1 MYKVLVQVC
10 VVCCATP
17 PGPPL
22 YGCEAGHLVCLG
34 CRQVNTSCYNIMMTN
49 HIIHGIQMGGA
60 LLSCPRCGS
69 TQLDTRQTVA
79 EELLEHE
86 LDRTRLVF
94 CPYKV
99 TTSLN
104 NCTSLHAFSNSF
116 ALFSLWAAA
125 RSPVP
130 S

>member
-1 MYKVLVQVC
+1 
-10 VVCCATP
+10 
-17 PGPPL
+17 
-22 YGCEAGHLVCLG
+22 
-34 CRQVNTSCYNIMMTN
+34 
-49 HIIHGIQMGGA
+49 MGGA

-99 TTSLN
+99 TTSLA
-104 NCTSLHAFSNSF
+104 SQYLLLVFSNSF

-125 RSPVP
+125 RSPAP

>member
-1 MYKVLVQVC
+1 
-10 VVCCATP
+10 
-17 PGPPL
+17 
-22 YGCEAGHLVCLG
+22 
-34 CRQVNTSCYNIMMTN
+34 
-49 HIIHGIQMGGA
+49 MGGA

-99 TTSLN
+99 ITSPTSLYL
-104 NCTSLHAFSNSF
+104 LHAFTNNSSI
-116 ALFSLWAAA
+116 LLSLWAAA
-125 RSPVP
+125 RSPAP

>member
-1 MYKVLVQVC
+1 
-10 VVCCATP
+10 
-17 PGPPL
+17 
-22 YGCEAGHLVCLG
+22 
-34 CRQVNTSCYNIMMTN
+34 
-49 HIIHGIQMGGA
+49 MGGA

-99 TTSLN
+99 ITSLA
-104 NCTSLHAFSNSF
+104 SLFYMHAFTNNSSI
-116 ALFSLWAAA
+116 LLSLLAAA
-125 RSPVP
+125 RSPAP

>member
-1 MYKVLVQVC
+1 
-10 VVCCATP
+10 
-17 PGPPL
+17 
-22 YGCEAGHLVCLG
+22 
-34 CRQVNTSCYNIMMTN
+34 
-49 HIIHGIQMGGA
+49 MGGA

-99 TTSLN
+99 TTRTSMASLY
-104 NCTSLHAFSNSF
+104 LLRAFSNSF

-125 RSPVP
+125 RSPAP

>member
-1 MYKVLVQVC
+1 
-10 VVCCATP
+10 
-17 PGPPL
+17 
-22 YGCEAGHLVCLG
+22 
-34 CRQVNTSCYNIMMTN
+34 
-49 HIIHGIQMGGA
+49 MGGA

-99 TTSLN
+99 TTSLV
-104 NCTSLHAFSNSF
+104 SLHLLHVVSNSF
-116 ALFSLWAAA
+116 AFSLWAAA
-125 RSPVP
+125 RSPAP

>member
-1 MYKVLVQVC
+1 
-10 VVCCATP
+10 
-17 PGPPL
+17 
-22 YGCEAGHLVCLG
+22 
-34 CRQVNTSCYNIMMTN
+34 
-49 HIIHGIQMGGA
+49 MGGA

-99 TTSLN
+99 TTTTVFIFYMHFLILILIHLPCSVCGLQQD
-104 NCTSLHAFSNSF
+104 HPGPADG
-116 ALFSLWAAA
+116 
-125 RSPVP
+125 SPPGHLPLP
-130 S
+130 SR

>member
-1 MYKVLVQVC
+1 
-10 VVCCATP
+10 
-17 PGPPL
+17 
-22 YGCEAGHLVCLG
+22 
-34 CRQVNTSCYNIMMTN
+34 
-49 HIIHGIQMGGA
+49 MGGA

-104 NCTSLHAFSNSF
+104 NCTSSTCIFRFICLVQSVGCSKITRAQLMGNHRDTCLFRPVKCPKVTGSNSGHF
-116 ALFSLWAAA
+116 
-125 RSPVP
+125 
-130 S
+130 

>member
-1 MYKVLVQVC
+1 
-10 VVCCATP
+10 
-17 PGPPL
+17 
-22 YGCEAGHLVCLG
+22 
-34 CRQVNTSCYNIMMTN
+34 
-49 HIIHGIQMGGA
+49 MGGA

-99 TTSLN
+99 TTSL
-104 NCTSLHAFSNSF
+104 TAMYLLHAFTNNSSI
-116 ALFSLWAAA
+116 LLSLLAAA
-125 RSPVP
+125 RSPAP

>member
-1 MYKVLVQVC
+1 
-10 VVCCATP
+10 
-17 PGPPL
+17 
-22 YGCEAGHLVCLG
+22 
-34 CRQVNTSCYNIMMTN
+34 MTINN

-99 TTSLN
+99 ITSLA
-104 NCTSLHAFSNSF
+104 SLFYMHLLTIHLSCSVCWLQQDHPRPADGPPPGH
-116 ALFSLWAAA
+116 LPL
-125 RSPVP
+125 P
-130 S
+130 SR

>member
-1 MYKVLVQVC
+1 
-10 VVCCATP
+10 
-17 PGPPL
+17 
-22 YGCEAGHLVCLG
+22 
-34 CRQVNTSCYNIMMTN
+34 
-49 HIIHGIQMGGA
+49 MGGA

-99 TTSLN
+99 ITSLTALYVLHSFSN
-104 NCTSLHAFSNSF
+104 NSSNSF
-116 ALFSLWAAA
+116 SLLAAA
-125 RSPVP
+125 R
-130 S
+130 

>member
-1 MYKVLVQVC
+1 
-10 VVCCATP
+10 
-17 PGPPL
+17 
-22 YGCEAGHLVCLG
+22 
-34 CRQVNTSCYNIMMTN
+34 
-49 HIIHGIQMGGA
+49 MGGA

-99 TTSLN
+99 ITSLA
-104 NCTSLHAFSNSF
+104 SLHLLMHLLTIN
-116 ALFSLWAAA
+116 LILLSLLAAV
-125 RSPVP
+125 RSPAP